1 MSARVLVIDDEK
13 GVRSSLR
20 GLLED
25 EGYQV
30 AEAPSGEAGI
40 TAVTENDPDVV
51 MLDLYLG
58 GIDGLEVLA
67 RLSESGF
74 PFPVIMMSGQA
85 DLEQAVEATQLGAM
99 TFLEK
104 PLTPEKVLATVSA
117 ARELARLKREN
128 EDLKEEV
135 SRRTTMVG
143 DSQTM
148 TRLRER
154 IRKVAPTRATV
165 LIQGESGTGKELVAR
180 AVHAH
185 SERASES
192 FVKVNCAAIPQ
203 DLIESEL
210 FGHEKGAFTG
220 AAGLHRGRFEQ
231 ADGGSIFLDEVADMS
246 LEAQARLLRVLQEGE
261 VQRLGSERVLHV
273 DVRVIAATNQDLEG
287 LIEDGRFREDL
298 YYRLNVL
305 PLQVPPLRDRLHD
318 IPDLAREFV
327 AQFGRTNNRHP
338 IDLKPQ
344 AIEALTAYDW
354 PGNVRELRNVIE
366 RLMILYEGDPVG
378 EEEVR
383 EVLPRAGEGPGLETE
398 AAEGKSLRDLVEA
411 YEARL
416 LARELEEADG
426 VVTRVAERLNTDRA
440 NLYRKL
446 KRYGLR

>member
-1 MSARVLVIDDEK
+1 MSARVLIIDDEQ

-25 EGYQV
+25 EGHQV
-30 AEAPSGEAGI
+30 VEASSGEAGI
-40 TAVTENDPDVV
+40 RAVTENDPDVV

-85 DLEQAVEATQLGAM
+85 DLEQAVEATRLGAM

-104 PLTPEKVLATVSA
+104 PLGPEKVLATVSA
-117 ARELARLKREN
+117 AVELARLKREN

-143 DSQTM
+143 DSQPM

-165 LIQGESGTGKELVAR
+165 LILGESGTGKELVAR

-185 SERASES
+185 SERASKS

-220 AAGLHRGRFEQ
+220 ASGLHRGRFEQ
-231 ADGGSIFLDEVADMS
+231 ADEGSIFLDEVADMS

-261 VQRLGSERVLHV
+261 VQRLGSEKVLHV
-273 DVRVIAATNQDLEG
+273 DVRVIAATNQDLEE
-287 LIEDGRFREDL
+287 LIGDGHFREDL

-327 AQFGRTNNRHP
+327 AQFGRTNNRHA
-338 IDLKPQ
+338 IDLTPQ
-344 AIEALTAYDW
+344 AIEALSAYDW

-366 RLMILYEGDPVG
+366 RLMILYEGSEVG
-378 EEEVR
+378 EQEVL
-383 EVLPRAGEGPGLETE
+383 EVLPRAGEVPGGEVE
-398 AAEGKSLRDLVEA
+398 VPEGKSLRDLVEA

-416 LARELEEADG
+416 LARELDEAEG

>member
-1 MSARVLVIDDEK
+1 MSARVLIIDDEK

-20 GLLED
+20 GLLSD

-30 AEAPSGEAGI
+30 TEAGSGETGL
-40 TAVTENDPDVV
+40 TAVTESDPDVV

-85 DLEQAVEATQLGAM
+85 DLEQAVEATRLGAM

-117 ARELARLKREN
+117 ATELARLKREN
-128 EDLKEEV
+128 KDLKEEV

-143 DSQTM
+143 DSPAM
-148 TRLRER
+148 ARLRER

-165 LIQGESGTGKELVAR
+165 LILGESGTGKELVAR

-185 SERASES
+185 SERASQG

-246 LEAQARLLRVLQEGE
+246 LEAQARLLRALQEGE
-261 VQRLGSERVLHV
+261 VQRLGSEKVLHV
-273 DVRVIAATNQDLEG
+273 DVRVIAATNQDLEE
-287 LIEDGRFREDL
+287 LIDRGSFREDL

-305 PLQVPPLRDRLHD
+305 PLQVPTLRERLQD
-318 IPDLAREFV
+318 IPDLCREFV
-327 AQFGRTNNRHP
+327 AQFSRTNNRHP

-366 RLMILYEGDPVG
+366 RLMILYEGSPVG
-378 EEEVR
+378 ENEVR
-383 EVLPRAGEGPGLETE
+383 EVLPRAGEGTGMQAQEG
-398 AAEGKSLRDLVEA
+398 EGKSLRELVEA

-416 LARELEEADG
+416 LARELEEAEG